1 MRAKKAAPDGEE
13 VRDDVGAVSITPQI
27 LERGKKHGP
36 ILTFDQRAWAD
47 SLAMD
52 QSAARTLRVLRNLA
66 DKQEACTEAKDCPQ
80 TGNSTERCL
89 EIVEASLSD
98 DERLA
103 VYEKVADDQ
112 TAVREL
118 RMLVANVLRIL
129 ARLRTEQTT
138 GGREDGETP
147 KTERAYSVSGDDA
160 EALLFSPMRM
170 AGNLRER
177 ANEAC
182 RKLLERG
189 HGENFLAR
197 K

>member
-1 MRAKKAAPDGEE
+1 
-13 VRDDVGAVSITPQI
+13 
-27 LERGKKHGP
+27 
-36 ILTFDQRAWAD
+36 
-47 SLAMD
+47 MD
-52 QSAARTLRVLRNLA
+52 RSAARTLRVLQRVA
-66 DKQEACTEAKDCPQ
+66 DEQEACAEAKDCPA
-80 TGNSTERCL
+80 TASSARTSVGKSTERCL
-89 EIVEASLSD
+89 EIVEASLSA

-118 RMLVANVLRIL
+118 RMLVARRANVLRIL
-129 ARLRTEQTT
+129 ARLGTEQTT

-147 KTERAYSVSGDDA
+147 KTKRAYSVSGDAA
-160 EALLFSPMRM
+160 EALLFSPIRM

-182 RKLLERG
+182 RKLLGRG

-197 K
+197 TQGFFRRK